1 VVLVAVTAVAV
12 DKTCSINAWFPA
24 VIEQK
29 NNLHRYSSMSEQKF
43 PVQVGPWQRVSTR
56 DVYDNPWISV
66 THETVITPGGTD
78 GIYGV
83 IHFKTRAI
91 GVIPI
96 DAEGYTWLVRQFR
109 YTLNQHLWEIP
120 MGGGKL
126 HEDPLAAA
134 QRELQ
139 EETGFSANDWRE
151 IMRLYI
157 SKSVT
162 DEEGVVFVARDLSAG
177 AAQLEHTEADL
188 EVLRLPL
195 TEAIQWVLDGKII
208 DVISCAGL
216 LKLHALIQ
224 TGAL

>member
-1 VVLVAVTAVAV
+1 M
-12 DKTCSINAWFPA
+12 
-24 VIEQK
+24 
-29 NNLHRYSSMSEQKF
+29 MSEQKQ
-43 PVQVGPWQRVSTR
+43 PEQIGPWQRVSTR
-56 DVYDNPWISV
+56 DVYDNPWISI
-66 THETVITPGGTD
+66 THEQVITPAGTD

-83 IHFKTRAI
+83 VHFKTRAI
-91 GVIPI
+91 GIIPI

-109 YTLNQHLWEIP
+109 YTLHQHLWEIP

-126 HEDPLAAA
+126 HEDPLVAA

-151 IMRLYI
+151 IMRLHI

-162 DEEGVVFVARDLSAG
+162 DEEGVVFVARDLQAG
-177 AAQLEHTEADL
+177 IAQLEHTEADL

-195 TEAIQWVLDGKII
+195 TEAIQWVMDGKIT

-216 LKLHALIQ
+216 LKLHALLQ
-224 TGAL
+224 AGAL

>member
-1 VVLVAVTAVAV
+1 
-12 DKTCSINAWFPA
+12 
-24 VIEQK
+24 
-29 NNLHRYSSMSEQKF
+29 MSEQKQ
-43 PVQVGPWQRVSTR
+43 PEQIGPWQRISTR
-56 DVYDNPWISV
+56 DVYDNPWISI
-66 THETVITPGGTD
+66 THEQVITPAGTA

-83 IHFKTRAI
+83 VHFKTRAI
-91 GVIPI
+91 GIIPI
-96 DAEGYTWLVRQFR
+96 DADGYTWLVRQFR

-151 IMRLYI
+151 IMRLHI

-162 DEEGVVFVARDLSAG
+162 DEEGVVFVARDLRAG

-195 TEAIQWVLDGKII
+195 SEAIQWVMEGKIT

-216 LKLHALIQ
+216 LKLHVLLQ
-224 TGAL
+224 SGAL

>member
-1 VVLVAVTAVAV
+1 MT
-12 DKTCSINAWFPA
+12 
-24 VIEQK
+24 EQ
-29 NNLHRYSSMSEQKF
+29 NQREQI
-43 PVQVGPWQRVSTR
+43 GPWQRVSR
-56 DVYDNPWISV
+56 REVYDNPWISV
-66 THETVITPGGTD
+66 THEDVVTPAGTD

-91 GVIPI
+91 GIIPI
-96 DAEGYTWLVRQFR
+96 DAEGCTWLVRQFR

-126 HEDPLAAA
+126 HEEPLTAA

-139 EETGFSANDWRE
+139 EETGFSASDWRE
-151 IMRLYI
+151 IMRLHI

-162 DEEGVVFVARDLSAG
+162 DEEGVVFVARGLTAG
-177 AAQLEHTEADL
+177 TAQLEHSEADL
-188 EVLRLPL
+188 ETLRLPL
-195 TEAIQWVLDGKII
+195 AEAIQWALDGKIT

-216 LKLHALIQ
+216 LKVHALMQ